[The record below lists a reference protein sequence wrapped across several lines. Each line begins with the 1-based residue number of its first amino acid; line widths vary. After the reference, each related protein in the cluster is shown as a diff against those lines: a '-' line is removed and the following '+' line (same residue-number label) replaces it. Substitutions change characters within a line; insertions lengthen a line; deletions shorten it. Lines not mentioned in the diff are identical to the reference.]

1 MRVIAIEIHGPN
13 DFTVREVER
22 ACDRLCWDEML
33 GTVAE
38 LTHPRIGEARYRM
51 QTREE
56 RAAQEA
62 RWRPVQHPVYA
73 EPPLLAGPR
82 SNPKLPELELAAD
95 GEIRTKYPT
104 MSREWV
110 ASVAGSHPSLAPL
123 FVAAPQY
130 RSALEQIAAGATGYL
145 DNDTTLAN
153 IAKRALGMEVDE

>member
-13 DFTVREVER
+13 DFTVREL
-22 ACDRLCWDEML
+22 DRYCGELCWDEML

-38 LTHPRIGEARYRM
+38 LTHPRIGNAYYRM
-51 QTREE
+51 QTRDEHAE
-56 RAAQEA
+56 RES

-73 EPPLLAGPR
+73 VPPLLEGPR
-82 SNPKLPELELAAD
+82 SNGKLPELELGAD

-110 ASVAGSHPSLAPL
+110 ASVAGSHASLAPI
-123 FVAAPQY
+123 FVAAPRY
-130 RSALEQIAAGATGYL
+130 RTALEQIAAGATGYL

-153 IAKRALGMEVDE
+153 IAKRALGVEVD